1 MQEDIKTIKQS
12 KNVFI
17 SADKSPKFTSS
28 KKIITILI
36 FRKTL
41 RKLIKNQTDGKLSQS
56 IKKLQ
61 KLLKN
66 YTLNNFLMSRDEVD
80 GISAFV

>member
-1 MQEDIKTIKQS
+1 MQEDIKIIKQS

-28 KKIITILI
+28 RKIITILI
-36 FRKTL
+36 FQKTL
-41 RKLIKNQTDGKLSQS
+41 RKLIKNQADGRLSQS
-56 IKKLQ
+56 SKKLQ

-80 GISAFV
+80 SISAFV